1 MEGKS
6 NAKKA
11 FIPVW
16 LGVACV
22 WFGTH
27 CGPGA
32 ASGNQTV
39 AYFIK
44 YGLWSLIMPIAA
56 MGLLGLGL
64 YYAMEF
70 SRRSNATDF
79 KDFANKLFHPYHKV
93 FANLFEF
100 SFVGTVGLSGGACVA
115 TASTL
120 FHNYFGAP
128 IWVGVFAIVA
138 CTILLSIYGE
148 SLVRIASTGMSIIIF
163 AAIFAVVVAGIYNS
177 GGVAASFAGR
187 SLSHANGGQAL
198 WHSILYAAFQS
209 TGVFGACIAVV
220 HGLDSKKEV
229 KKSVICGIILNAVF
243 LIVVALML
251 LAYPDAIKDTL
262 PNYWVITRVGA
273 PILIACYVA
282 VVFFACATN
291 TISFS
296 NALSGRY
303 GKFFKFKNPK
313 VTKLLI
319 AIIMLLY
326 VSAFSGFGLSKI
338 VGTGFKYLG
347 YFCIVTLLIPTIFVG
362 YRKLKGMGDASSVR
376 LPKEY
381 RS

>member
-1 MEGKS
+1 MQETS
-6 NAKKA
+6 VAKKA
-11 FIPVW
+11 IIPVW

-39 AYFIK
+39 AYFVK
-44 YGLWSLIMPIAA
+44 YGLWSLIMPLVA
-56 MGLLGLGL
+56 MAFLGLGL

-70 SRRSNATDF
+70 SRRTKATDF
-79 KDFANKLFHPYHKV
+79 KDFANKLFDPYHKI

-115 TASTL
+115 TASSL
-120 FHNYFGAP
+120 FHDYFGAP
-128 IWVGVFAIVA
+128 VWVGTVAIVA
-138 CTILLSIYGE
+138 FTILFSIYGE
-148 SLVRIASTGMSIIIF
+148 NLVRIASTGMSIVIF
-163 AAIFAVVVAGIYNS
+163 IAIFAVVIAGVSNS
-177 GGVAASFAGR
+177 GGLTPSFAGR
-187 SLSHANGGQAL
+187 SLADASGGEAL
-198 WHSILYAAFQS
+198 WQSVLYAAFQS

-220 HGLDSKKEV
+220 HGLGSKKEV
-229 KKSVICGIILNAVF
+229 KKSVIFGIVLNALF

-262 PNYWVITRVGA
+262 PNYWVITRVGI
-273 PILIACYVA
+273 PILVACYVA
-282 VVFFACATN
+282 VVFCACATN

-313 VTKLLI
+313 LTKFTI
-319 AIIMLLY
+319 SVIMLVY
-326 VSAFSGFGLSKI
+326 VSAFSSLGLSKI

-362 YRKLKGMGDASSVR
+362 HRKLKKMDAAETAVT
-376 LPKEY
+376 E
-381 RS
+381 

>member
-6 NAKKA
+6 STKKA
-11 FIPVW
+11 IIPVW

-44 YGLWSLIMPIAA
+44 YGLWSLIMPLIA
-56 MGLLGLGL
+56 MGFLGLGL

-70 SRRSNATDF
+70 SRKTNATDF
-79 KDFANKLFHPYHKV
+79 KDFANKLFNPYHKI

-120 FHNYFGAP
+120 FHDYFGAP
-128 IWVGVFAIVA
+128 VWLGVVAIMA
-138 CTILLSIYGE
+138 CTIIFSIYGE
-148 SLVRIASTGMSIIIF
+148 NLVRTASTGMSLIIF
-163 AAIFAVVVAGIYNS
+163 IAIFAVVIAGISNS
-177 GGVAASFAGR
+177 GGIAPSFSGR
-187 SLSHANGGQAL
+187 SLTDANGGEAL
-198 WHSILYAAFQS
+198 WRSILYAAFQS
-209 TGVFGACIAVV
+209 TGVFGSCIAVV
-220 HGLDSKKEV
+220 HGLGSRKEV
-229 KKSVICGIILNAVF
+229 KKSVICGIVINALF
-243 LIVVALML
+243 LIIVSLML

-262 PNYWVITRVGA
+262 PNYWVITRVGM
-273 PILIACYVA
+273 PILVACYVA
-282 VVFFACATN
+282 VVFFACTTN

-303 GKFFKFKNPK
+303 GKFFKLKNPK
-313 VTKLLI
+313 LTKLII
-319 AIIMLLY
+319 AVIMLAY
-326 VSAFSGFGLSKI
+326 VSAFSSLGLSKI

-347 YFCIVTLLIPTIFVG
+347 YFCIVTLLVPTIFVG
-362 YRKLKGMGDASSVR
+362 RKKLKKMDAENKAALLDS
-376 LPKEY
+376 
-381 RS
+381 